1 MTILTRNNA
10 QLMLSMQS
18 LMNSKICVD
27 WVKED
32 FPYLRAVIIE
42 GAEAIEHHGWKWW
55 KKQQCDTAQLQM
67 EVVDIWHFVLSAILI
82 KAQNDQQAAVQFLLS
97 VNDNQD
103 GHDHIEFDGKTYK
116 LSSLSLIAKLE
127 LLIGVSV
134 SRRIELKLFSAV
146 LSDCKMDWGVLFRQY
161 VGKNVL
167 NFFRQ
172 DHGYKDG
179 YYIKEWHGKED
190 NEHLVDV
197 MNCLDPLDASYPEKL
212 YQLLEARYPR

>member
-1 MTILTRNNA
+1 
-10 QLMLSMQS
+10 
-18 LMNSKICVD
+18 
-27 WVKED
+27 
-32 FPYLRAVIIE
+32 
-42 GAEAIEHHGWKWW
+42 
-55 KKQQCDTAQLQM
+55 
-67 EVVDIWHFVLSAILI
+67 
-82 KAQNDQQAAVQFLLS
+82 
-97 VNDNQD
+97 
-103 GHDHIEFDGKTYK
+103 
-116 LSSLSLIAKLE
+116 
-127 LLIGVSV
+127 
-134 SRRIELKLFSAV
+134 
-146 LSDCKMDWGVLFRQY
+146 MDWGVLFRQY